1 MSRDKEKIR
10 KLKSQL
16 NSEYK
21 MKDHGCAQKIL
32 GMSIIREKEK
42 NRLKISQVSYIEK
55 MVSKFSMTD
64 CKPVKVHLAC
74 HFKFSSEQCPSS
86 DEEKREME
94 KVPYSSA
101 VGSTIFTMVSTRPN
115 ISYAIN
121 ILSRFMSNPGKE
133 HWLGMKWLL
142 RYLKGSSNLGLIYEK
157 IGKSIW
163 LQGYSDSEY
172 ETDRNKTMS
181 ITSYFFNLNK
191 CCIS

>member
-16 NSEYK
+16 NS
-21 MKDHGCAQKIL
+21 D
-32 GMSIIREKEK
+32 
-42 NRLKISQVSYIEK
+42 
-55 MVSKFSMTD
+55 
-64 CKPVKVHLAC
+64 
-74 HFKFSSEQCPSS
+74 EQCPSS

-101 VGSTIFTMVSTRPN
+101 VGSTMFTMVSTGPD

-172 ETDRNKTMS
+172 ETDINKRMS